1 MKLVGWRRI
10 AGSLWGPPNDP
21 QIYGAMEIDATK
33 MNAFMDRARAAGHR
47 VTPTHI
53 VGRAVAHALHEVPD
67 FNMRIRGGKMYQ
79 RETVD
84 VFFITAVEG
93 GRSLSGVKIERTDE
107 KPIYDVAAELAERA
121 TRMKQG
127 DDPDF
132 AKTKKMMEAMPVPV
146 LRASLR
152 FSAWVAGD
160 HDRDLKA
167 FSVKRSPFGSAM
179 ITSVGMFGLPLGF
192 APLARFYKMGLLVL
206 VGEVT
211 DKPVAIDGKVVIRPM
226 LQITATIDH
235 RYADGWHISQLLK
248 PFKAYL
254 NDPASFESAPP
265 PMDAALAA
273 AETEQAVAEAALPDA
288 PTEPAVLLD
297 APGTG
302 IPDAMA
308 PTAGEV
314 KAGQE

>member
-21 QIYGAMEIDATK
+21 QIYGAMEIDATN
-33 MNAFMDRARAAGHR
+33 MQAFMAAARAAGHR
-47 VTPTHI
+47 VTPTHV

-67 FNMRIRGGKMYQ
+67 FNMRIRGGKMFQ

-84 VFFITAVEG
+84 VFFITAVDG
-93 GRSLSGVKIERTDE
+93 GKSLSGVKIERTDE
-107 KPIYDVAAELAERA
+107 KPIYEVAAELAERA

-132 AKTKKMMEAMPVPV
+132 AKTKKMMEAMPVPA
-146 LRASLR
+146 LRASMR
-152 FSAWVAGD
+152 FSAWVSGD
-160 HDRDLKA
+160 RDRDLKM

-206 VGEVT
+206 VGEIT
-211 DKPVAIDGKVVIRPM
+211 DKPVAIDGQVVIRPM

-254 NDPASFESAPP
+254 NDPAAFESPP
-265 PMDAALAA
+265 PAASAEVQEAEATEAA
-273 AETEQAVAEAALPDA
+273 AQAALPEQLNEPIILLGDGGGNDA
-288 PTEPAVLLD
+288 L
-297 APGTG
+297 APV
-302 IPDAMA
+302 AAENAA
-308 PTAGEV
+308 PE
-314 KAGQE
+314 

>member
-1 MKLVGWRRI
+1 MRHASPSYTKGRRDMKLTGWRRI

-21 QIYGAMEIDATK
+21 QIYGAMDVDATK
-33 MNAFMDRARAAGHR
+33 ILAFIDVGRAAGHR
-47 VTPTHI
+47 VTPTHV

-67 FNMRIRGGKMYQ
+67 FNMRIRGGKMYP

-93 GRSLSGVKIERTDE
+93 GRSLSGVKIERADD
-107 KPIYDVAAELAERA
+107 KPAYDVAAELAERA

-127 DDPDF
+127 DDPEF
-132 AKTKKMMEAMPVPV
+132 AKTKSLMEAMPVPV

-206 VGEVT
+206 VGEIA
-211 DKPVAIDGKVVIRPM
+211 DKPVA
-226 LQITATIDH
+226 
-235 RYADGWHISQLLK
+235 
-248 PFKAYL
+248 
-254 NDPASFESAPP
+254 
-265 PMDAALAA
+265 
-273 AETEQAVAEAALPDA
+273 
-288 PTEPAVLLD
+288 
-297 APGTG
+297 
-302 IPDAMA
+302 
-308 PTAGEV
+308 
-314 KAGQE
+314 

>member
-1 MKLVGWRRI
+1 
-10 AGSLWGPPNDP
+10 
-21 QIYGAMEIDATK
+21 MEIDATK